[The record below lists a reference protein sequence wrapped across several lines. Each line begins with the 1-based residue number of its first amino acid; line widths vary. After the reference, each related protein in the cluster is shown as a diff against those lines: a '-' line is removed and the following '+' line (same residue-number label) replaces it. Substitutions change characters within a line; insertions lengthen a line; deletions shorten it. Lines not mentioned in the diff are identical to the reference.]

1 MKIKA
6 KGGRTITTSPINPPT
21 SNHAPLNL
29 FSPNTILLISEAS
42 PSYTTVYRG
51 TVLSATYNDIDPYE
65 KGVPIWY
72 AEFLL
77 FNQTPLSFAPFTI
90 LSFTLLSW
98 TKNPDVEPLPDFSN
112 VYVAPFVLNLKIF
125 IKLTLFLKLA
135 QLLARSNGARTNPK

>member
-1 MKIKA
+1 MS
-6 KGGRTITTSPINPPT
+6 TIVTIDVNASTHTTFPRPRQVIPP
-21 SNHAPLNL
+21 
-29 FSPNTILLISEAS
+29 FIG
-42 PSYTTVYRG
+42 G
-51 TVLSATYNDIDPYE
+51 TVSATYNDMDPFE
-65 KGVPIWY
+65 KGISIWY

-77 FNQTPLSFAPFTI
+77 LNQTPLSFPPLTK

-135 QLLARSNGARTNPK
+135 QLLARLNGARTNPK